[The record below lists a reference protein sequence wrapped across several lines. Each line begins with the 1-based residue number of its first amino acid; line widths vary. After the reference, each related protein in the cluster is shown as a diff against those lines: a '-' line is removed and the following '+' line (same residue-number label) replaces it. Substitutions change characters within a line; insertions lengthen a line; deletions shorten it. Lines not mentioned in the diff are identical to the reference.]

1 MTEPPLMS
9 DGSERVTR
17 RRAVASLVVHGRDE
31 HAGVLKRHQHSIPLF
46 QCEVISPSA
55 VEPNHPQA
63 GAVFLCS
70 VADLWPRRSRPVIAV
85 ELDVSE
91 FDDDVRHV
99 ETLAELTLGSTT
111 RILSP
116 SAYVAWESEEPELSE
131 QGGRVAPEEKRCEGE
146 DNHLPNSATNA
157 VDPLL
162 SFFVWLHGHGRI
174 MRALDAD
181 GQPLGLFDEKQAAVE
196 AIVSAAST

>member
-70 VADLWPRRSRPVIAV
+70 VADLWPCAG
-85 ELDVSE
+85 VSSIPGPPAGGP
-91 FDDDVRHV
+91 DSSPADK
-99 ETLAELTLGSTT
+99 TL
-111 RILSP
+111 
-116 SAYVAWESEEPELSE
+116 
-131 QGGRVAPEEKRCEGE
+131 Q
-146 DNHLPNSATNA
+146 
-157 VDPLL
+157 
-162 SFFVWLHGHGRI
+162 
-174 MRALDAD
+174 
-181 GQPLGLFDEKQAAVE
+181 
-196 AIVSAAST
+196 